1 MTYVDPLRD
10 PEPLLRRVYAYVA
23 YRIGDGPE
31 AEDVVSAAVERALR
45 YRASY
50 RPELGE
56 PIAWLLGIAKRS
68 LRDHYAQRERED
80 VELRDV
86 ADATD
91 VESDT
96 VERVTLQHAVARLS
110 ERERELLALRYG
122 ADLTAKQI
130 AKLVDA
136 KTNAVEVALHRA
148 LARLRAELEPGDAT
162 AAPPA
167 VLERRAAE
175 SL

>member
-23 YRIGDGPE
+23 YRIGDGPEAEDVVSAAVEYRIGDGPE

-80 VELRDV
+80 VELSDV

-110 ERERELLALRYG
+110 G
-122 ADLTAKQI
+122 
-130 AKLVDA
+130 
-136 KTNAVEVALHRA
+136 
-148 LARLRAELEPGDAT
+148 LRAELEPGDAT